1 MELYLDQF
9 GSLLSG
15 PDSVGDVVVKL
26 HPPSVTGLQSVSLL
40 DLEDEGTTID
50 PVLPTPTTGPTPAP
64 AKVAA
69 KVASTVIVTSSVQPS
84 GVSEGAVN
92 EDAGAATTAAREDPV
107 RAEEVLMG
115 EDVRDDGQH
124 RFNELGGILLPR
136 PLDFQ
141 GPDIDPYLPWVLK

>member
-9 GSLLSG
+9 GYLFSG

-26 HPPSVTGLQSVSLL
+26 HPPSSTGLRSVSLL
-40 DLEDEGTTID
+40 DLEDEGTIID

-64 AKVAA
+64 AKVAV
-69 KVASTVIVTSSVQPS
+69 KVASTVIVTPSIHPS

-92 EDAGAATTAAREDPV
+92 EDAGATATAAREDPV

-115 EDVRDDGQH
+115 EDVCDDGQH
-124 RFNELGGILLPR
+124 RFN
-136 PLDFQ
+136 
-141 GPDIDPYLPWVLK
+141 